1 MRPIVAIIGRP
12 NVGKS
17 TLFNAISK
25 RRFAIVDDFPGVTRD
40 RNYID
45 VSWEDKNFILVDTG
59 GFDFFRDD
67 DLTNRVKE
75 HAAMAVEEAEVV
87 ILLLDAKEGL
97 MHDDIDLSKMIN
109 KYKKP
114 VLYVVNKSE
123 SKAAMNSVAE
133 FYEMGCDCM
142 YPISAKNRIGLN
154 ELMAEVCRLLPSAE
168 EGKKSDEEVV
178 VSIIGRPNVGKSS
191 IINRLLGYERL
202 IVSKT
207 AGTTRDSV
215 DTVIRYKNKSIRF
228 IDTAGI
234 RRKSRIN
241 IDVEKFSV
249 IHAMKSISR
258 SSISLFIVD
267 AVQGVSSQDARLAAQ
282 IYDRNKACILV
293 INKWDLVEK
302 DPKTHEKFVTMLR
315 TELAFLDF
323 APVITVS
330 ALTGFRVRKILDII
344 DEISNTYNK
353 KIPTPQLNRE
363 IRRICEVRTPPKGLG
378 GRTKIFYAA
387 QIDTVPPTLKIF
399 TNHPKSFPRH
409 YRKYMER
416 AIREKFELD
425 GLPVYLKIIGKNES
439 RKK

>member
-1 MRPIVAIIGRP
+1 M
-12 NVGKS
+12 
-17 TLFNAISK
+17 
-25 RRFAIVDDFPGVTRD
+25 
-40 RNYID
+40 
-45 VSWEDKNFILVDTG
+45 
-59 GFDFFRDD
+59 
-67 DLTNRVKE
+67 
-75 HAAMAVEEAEVV
+75 
-87 ILLLDAKEGL
+87 
-97 MHDDIDLSKMIN
+97 
-109 KYKKP
+109 
-114 VLYVVNKSE
+114 
-123 SKAAMNSVAE
+123 
-133 FYEMGCDCM
+133 
-142 YPISAKNRIGLN
+142 
-154 ELMAEVCRLLPSAE
+154 CRLLPSAE